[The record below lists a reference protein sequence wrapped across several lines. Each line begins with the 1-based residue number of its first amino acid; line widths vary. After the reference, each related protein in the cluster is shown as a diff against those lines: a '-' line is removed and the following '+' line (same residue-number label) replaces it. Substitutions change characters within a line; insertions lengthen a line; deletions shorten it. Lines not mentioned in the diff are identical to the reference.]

1 MARKKTWLWIQ
12 AQQQA
17 GERLAEFDAL
27 ADAERVKRS
36 LDLFRELDLP
46 ARSMELALHHKK
58 NALDSLAGLPQ
69 GTGKTQFFQ
78 EFASYLLGR
87 EH

>member
-1 MARKKTWLWIQ
+1 
-12 AQQQA
+12 
-17 GERLAEFDAL
+17 
-27 ADAERVKRS
+27 
-36 LDLFRELDLP
+36 
-46 ARSMELALHHKK
+46 LALHHKQ

-69 GTGKTQFFQ
+69 DAGKTQFFQ